1 MTLPTPSSCRH
12 CGIEQRGHC
21 HRWTSTAGWHQW
33 TPPTNAQ
40 IKARM
45 LARRTQTKETSRWP
59 SP

>member
-1 MTLPTPSSCRH
+1 MTLPAPSSCRH

-21 HRWTSTAGWHQW
+21 HRWTSPAGWHQW

-45 LARRTQTKETSRWP
+45 LARRTQTKETTR
-59 SP
+59 